1 MLWRLHGNNMPQN
14 TNNNNNQNRTTTT
27 TNCDSIMHSTLLQSS
42 QDSPD
47 WVIKCAIRDFC
58 QPEFIMAAPWA
69 DIGRRFHLIIYI
81 HTYLY
86 MYILS
91 IGFILLYTTGFMIL
105 SWIYYNVLLSFD
117 CSNLRN
123 SLI

>member
-1 MLWRLHGNNMPQN
+1 
-14 TNNNNNQNRTTTT
+14 
-27 TNCDSIMHSTLLQSS
+27 MHSTLLQSS

-81 HTYLY
+81 HMYVY
-86 MYILS
+86 MYIHMYCQYTL
-91 IGFILLYTTGFMIL
+91 IIYDTVLVIFQCILFILIIIIIFSI
-105 SWIYYNVLLSFD
+105 D
-117 CSNLRN
+117 CSKFRN
-123 SLI
+123 SLIQLALKFG